1 MSIFAAAMGA
11 DFERLHPML
20 RKRFGVN
27 VAGGQACIGRGVMDQ
42 VWHGPS
48 WTLPFL
54 RLGAWRN
61 ILVPVAGRDI
71 PFVIEN
77 YPYVDSFGRETVS
90 FNRTFEV
97 PPRRARFDAQMVLD
111 PERRVIVDYLG
122 THQHL
127 ATPLSFEVTPNGGLV
142 IRSREQIFQEGPL
155 RFRFPDTLTG
165 QAVLHE
171 RFDDSIDRFRID
183 VSVSNRRFGRL
194 AGYRGT
200 FTCTWPEIGDEGVPE
215 SVKPRRE
222 DPRV

>member
-1 MSIFAAAMGA
+1 MSIFATAMGP
-11 DFERLHPML
+11 DFERLHPMM
-20 RKRFGVN
+20 RKRFGVS
-27 VAGGQACIGRGVMDQ
+27 VAGGRACIGRGVMDE

-54 RLGAWRN
+54 RLGSWRN
-61 ILVPVAGRDI
+61 ILVPVQGRDI
-71 PFVIEN
+71 PFMIEN
-77 YPYVDSFGRETVS
+77 YPYVDSLGRETVS

-111 PERRVIVDYLG
+111 PGRNQVVDFLG

-127 ATPLSFEVTPNGGLV
+127 ATPLSFEVTPEGGLT
-142 IRSREQIFQEGPL
+142 IRSHDQVFQEGPL
-155 RFRFPDTLTG
+155 RFRFPDQLTG

-171 RFDDSIDRFRID
+171 RYDESIERFRIE

-200 FTCTWPEIGDEGVPE
+200 FTCTWPAIGDEGVPA

-222 DPRV
+222 DPRL